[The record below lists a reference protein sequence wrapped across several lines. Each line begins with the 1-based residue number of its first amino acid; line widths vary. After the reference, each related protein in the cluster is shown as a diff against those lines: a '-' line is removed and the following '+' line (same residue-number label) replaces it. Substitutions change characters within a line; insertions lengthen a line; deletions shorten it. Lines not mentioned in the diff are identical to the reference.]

1 MTVRLGSS
9 RADAKHRTNIDTAL
23 PMKFRIPFLS
33 NRSQAQPLRDIIDF
47 VANETGLDDYRVSR
61 VMSFFLEG
69 VADEL
74 SMGKTV
80 RLPGFGVFAPY
91 LDDRPQ
97 YRSRRPGPVC
107 TPKFSAAKGFR
118 AQVMTSAPANQA
130 GKRDLENHR
139 RSHSVSEENYSAR
152 RVFQSMAYFRRDIA
166 RQLGD
171 DTEDGWASHLD
182 DVIRSR
188 EHGTKR
194 KP

>member
-1 MTVRLGSS
+1 M
-9 RADAKHRTNIDTAL
+9 KHQ
-23 PMKFRIPFLS
+23 IPFLS
-33 NRSQAQPLRDIIDF
+33 DRAQALPLQDIIDF
-47 VANETGLDDYRVSR
+47 IALETGIDTYRASR
-61 VMSFFLEG
+61 MVSFFLEG
-69 VADEL
+69 IADQL

-80 RLPGFGVFAPY
+80 RLPGFGIFAPF

-97 YRSRRPGPVC
+97 YCTRRPGPVC
-107 TPKFSAAKGFR
+107 LPKFSAAKGFR

-182 DVIRSR
+182 DVIHSR
-188 EHGTKR
+188 ERGTES
-194 KP
+194 